1 MRACVHTCVFDIFK
15 CAFRLKVFEIFL
27 LVLFGL
33 LLCWIWKEVGF
44 WILLGWGG
52 QVSPLGCLVFSS
64 KIWVLGFGS
73 FGFFGSGS

>member
-1 MRACVHTCVFDIFK
+1 MLDLERSG
-15 CAFRLKVFEIFL
+15 FL
-27 LVLFGL
+27 DSIGL
-33 LLCWIWKEVGF
+33 
-44 WILLGWGG
+44 GG